1 MMKLFERRGL
11 WDTIGSR
18 LHLVRSFGP
27 LAFLVLLVAASAAV
41 APGVLQPDSMLSFL
55 SDATPIIALVIGG
68 TFPILAGSIDL
79 SVAGVA
85 SITGVLVVV
94 LNPIFGPWS
103 SVIVVLM
110 ALVFGAA
117 QGFVHHWLQLPSF
130 IVSLATL
137 SILVGLA
144 LLLSNATAEPLP
156 SDDALVNYLSGTT
169 ASLPNTAVMLV
180 AMVAVLGLAMRFT
193 RFGRD
198 VYALGSGE
206 TAALMS
212 GVDVRVTRTLI
223 FSIASG
229 CAAMAGLFPVS
240 VTSFSSPTLAGNLL
254 LLSIVGVVL
263 GGTAISGGVGG
274 LFAAVVGGLI
284 TSWLRIVS
292 VIIGVAPTAQN
303 IIFGLAALVAVAL
316 TTERNKLGVIK

>member
-1 MMKLFERRGL
+1 M
-11 WDTIGSR
+11 IGDR
-18 LHLVRSFGP
+18 LQLIRSFAP
-27 LAFLVLLVAASAAV
+27 LAFLILLVAASAV
-41 APGVLQPDSMLSFL
+41 IAPGVLQPDSIIGFI
-55 SDATPIIALVIGG
+55 SDAAPVCALVIGG

-85 SITGVLVVV
+85 SVTGVLVVV
-94 LNPIFGPWS
+94 LNPVFGPWTS
-103 SVIVVLM
+103 LVVVLV
-110 ALVFGAA
+110 AILFGAT
-117 QGFVHHWLQLPSF
+117 QGFVHTWLQLPSF

-137 SILVGLA
+137 SILSGLA
-144 LLLSNATAEPLP
+144 LLLSNATAEPVP
-156 SDDALVNYLSGTT
+156 SDDILVGILGNSVAGI
-169 ASLPNTAVMLV
+169 PNTAILLV
-180 AMVAVLGLAMRFT
+180 LIVAVLRLAMRFT

-206 TAALMS
+206 RAALMS
-212 GVDVRVTRTLI
+212 GVNGFVTRTLLFAI
-223 FSIASG
+223 SAG
-229 CAAMAGLFPVS
+229 CAAIAGLFLIS

-284 TSWLRIVS
+284 TAWLRIVA

-303 IIFGLAALVAVAL
+303 IIFGLTALIAVAL
-316 TTERNKLGVIK
+316 TTERKKLGVIK